1 MANAKSI
8 REPVAKEMKEFEL
21 FFGKVMQSNIPLLKN
36 ITNYIYRRKGKQLRP
51 LIVFLTSGLN
61 GRIGNSTYVAAAM
74 IELLHTATL
83 MHDDVVDEAY
93 ERRGA
98 FSINALWRS
107 KIAVLAG
114 DFLLSKG
121 LQIAV
126 ENQEYQLLHHI
137 SKAVQEMSEGE
148 LLQIDYSRKM
158 NVDEDIYFQII
169 RKKTATLIAAC
180 SITGAQA
187 AGASTEQLENMYQF
201 GENLG
206 LAFQIKDDIFDFQPH
221 GLIGKPTG
229 NDIKEGKLTLPLIY
243 ALSQVNSKEQSAIRS
258 LVRKGKHDP
267 KAVEKV
273 MQFATD
279 HGGLEYATDKMNHF
293 AQMAHALL
301 EPYPASE
308 FKQSLTQLVDY
319 TINRKL

>member
-1 MANAKSI
+1 MAIAKQI
-8 REPVAKEMKEFEL
+8 REPVAKELKEFEL
-21 FFGKVMQSNIPLLKN
+21 FFGQVMQSDIPLLKS
-36 ITNYIYRRKGKQLRP
+36 ITNYIYRRKGKQIRP
-51 LIVFLTSGLN
+51 QLVFLTSGLN
-61 GRIGNSTYVAAAM
+61 GQISNSSYVAAAM

-126 ENQEYQLLHHI
+126 EHHEYELLRHI
-137 SKAVQEMSEGE
+137 SRAVQEMSEGE
-148 LLQIDYSRKM
+148 LLQIDHARKM
-158 NVDEDIYFQII
+158 NVDEETYYKII

-180 SITGAQA
+180 AVTGAQA
-187 AGASTEQLENMYQF
+187 AGASAEQLEKMYQF

-206 LAFQIKDDIFDFQPH
+206 LAFQIKDDIFDFQPQ

-229 NDIKEGKLTLPLIY
+229 NDVKEGKLTLPIIH
-243 ALSQVNSKEQSAIRS
+243 ALNQVSPIEQSKIKALI
-258 LVRKGKHDP
+258 RKGKHDP
-267 KAVEKV
+267 KAVQQV
-273 MQFATD
+273 MDFTIG
-279 HGGLEYATDKMNHF
+279 HGGIEYATEKMNHF
-293 AQMAHALL
+293 AQLAHALL
-301 EPYPASE
+301 EPYPASGY
-308 FKQSLTQLVDY
+308 KQSLTQLVDY
-319 TINRKL
+319 TVNRKL